1 MGTVNKRRLPG
12 TATSSKLSNTDRPPP
27 KTLRRKR
34 SGIYLES
41 TEAEQLGVLPHE
53 CTRVK
58 DAMSRSVAIVTPLT
72 EIREAVR
79 LMKSLDVGALI
90 VCNGSTLVGTLCDR
104 HIALANASPSE
115 AIHKVM
121 TPDPVYCFEN
131 DLLIDAHAMM
141 RARGLTALPVLD
153 FSGLLSGMVIRTAGT
168 TVIFLLL
175 VPLIIAFW
183 LSAAWSAD
191 VTPVPPPPV
200 ETRPDRP
207 QGPSTLPPSRIDPGI
222 DRRPQTIP
230 DPRSAVTPPNVDP
243 KMTIDPE
250 TAPPATEKTKPGGSS
265 DPPSNKPSPR

>member
-1 MGTVNKRRLPG
+1 MGTVDKELLPG
-12 TATSSKLSNTDRPPP
+12 TAMPSKLSCTDCPPMR
-27 KTLRRKR
+27 TLRRKR

-41 TEAEQLGVLPHE
+41 TEDEQLGVLPHQ

-58 DAMSRSVAIVTPLT
+58 DAMSRSVSVVTPRA

-90 VCNGSTLVGTLCDR
+90 VCNGSTLVSTLSDR
-104 HIALANASPSE
+104 DIALANASPSE

-131 DLLIDAHAMM
+131 DLLIYAHAFM
-141 RARGLTALPVLD
+141 RTRGLTALPVRD
-153 FSGLLSGMVIRTAGT
+153 FSGLLSGIVMRTVGT

-175 VPLIIAFW
+175 VPLIIALW

-191 VTPVPPPPV
+191 ITPAPSTPG
-200 ETRPDRP
+200 ESRPDDP
-207 QGPSTLPPSRIDPGI
+207 QGPSTPPPSRIDPGI
-222 DRRPQTIP
+222 ERRPQTIP

-250 TAPPATEKTKPGGSS
+250 TVPPATEKTKPGGSNE
-265 DPPSNKPSPR
+265 PPSKPSPH